1 MVQEVISIK
10 NQSLTNGVK
19 QMMDYVAW
27 DAEMGVAAEVYRT
40 GDKEWRIVMK
50 DTDADAV
57 VYVLNLKKKSF
68 REAKLRAEQIV
79 GFQN

>member
-1 MVQEVISIK
+1 
-10 NQSLTNGVK
+10 
-19 QMMDYVAW
+19 MMDYVAW

-40 GDKEWRIVMK
+40 GDNDWRIVMK

-57 VYVLNLKKKSF
+57 VYVLNLKEKSF
-68 REAKLRAEQIV
+68 RDAKLRAEEIV